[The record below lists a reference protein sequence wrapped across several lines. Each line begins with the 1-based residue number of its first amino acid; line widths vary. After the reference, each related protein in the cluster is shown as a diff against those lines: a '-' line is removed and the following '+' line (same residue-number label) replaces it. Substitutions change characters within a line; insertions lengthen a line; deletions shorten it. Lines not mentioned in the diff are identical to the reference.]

1 MEEKEWRGDLLR
13 GVEHRV
19 VRGNEER
26 RNEDGE
32 GDINKEEIREAKFKG
47 WKSSRMR
54 WNIGGIWKYGGKEM

>member
-26 RNEDGE
+26 RNE
-32 GDINKEEIREAKFKG
+32 R
-47 WKSSRMR
+47 
-54 WNIGGIWKYGGKEM
+54 GI